1 MQSAHLSQNQS
12 FVIYDLETTGLRSG
26 EDEFIQI
33 AAIRYHQGQ
42 LLAEDSFFSFA
53 RPRKPISSFIE
64 SYTGISNHHV
74 RKAPYPEEVLCQFS
88 RWAGRSTLIAHNGQR
103 FDSKFLEAT
112 CLRHGLSSYEVDSI
126 DSIQLSKMLF
136 GKTRGIGHSLDQ
148 LKNRLHLKETDLR
161 RHDARGDVD
170 ILGRAVEAMRERL
183 GLDLCLSGVPRHRT
197 VLSMASGA
205 PSHRLSNHA
214 PPKPQHYPQA
224 PPAPQHYD
232 KAPPA
237 PQHYGKAPPT
247 PQHYPQAP
255 PAPQHYGQMHLLNCP
270 FCRALFLA
278 EQVFVKTLIRCPT
291 CSLAFYIAP

>member
-1 MQSAHLSQNQS
+1 
-12 FVIYDLETTGLRSG
+12 
-26 EDEFIQI
+26 
-33 AAIRYHQGQ
+33 
-42 LLAEDSFFSFA
+42 
-53 RPRKPISSFIE
+53 
-64 SYTGISNHHV
+64 
-74 RKAPYPEEVLCQFS
+74 
-88 RWAGRSTLIAHNGQR
+88 
-103 FDSKFLEAT
+103 
-112 CLRHGLSSYEVDSI
+112 
-126 DSIQLSKMLF
+126 
-136 GKTRGIGHSLDQ
+136 
-148 LKNRLHLKETDLR
+148 
-161 RHDARGDVD
+161 VD